1 LAQPRRRIHVV
12 NVKGNTAMKLSTI
25 LAASLAATVL
35 SMPAGAAVPSMPQ
48 LKVNATSAEPVG
60 MVWRCGKNNPAWWGT
75 FGNGCLKQKRAA
87 KKGSAATG
95 IGGFTAG
102 KPTAPPRRS
111 QLAN

>member
-1 LAQPRRRIHVV
+1 LRRILVV
-12 NVKGNTAMKLSTI
+12 NIQRNTAMKLSII
-25 LAASLAATVL
+25 LAASFAATVL
-35 SMPAGAAVPSMPQ
+35 SMPAGAAVPFMPQ
-48 LKVNATSAEPVG
+48 LGVNAPTAEPVG

-87 KKGSAATG
+87 KKGSAATSG
-95 IGGFTAG
+95 IGSFTAG